1 MKMEGIKALAFQVR
15 AGEVLAVAGVAGN
28 GQQDLA
34 HAVEQRRDWIQ
45 QGLARIPEDRTEVG
59 VVGDANLIENAVL
72 HRLHDPQLLWGPKW
86 SHFLGFLNRFA
97 MREVATKIVAGYDVR
112 AQHLEQ
118 PMRTLSGGNIQ
129 KFILGRELGDKPSM
143 VIANQ
148 PTWGLDVG
156 ATAYIHQQLLDAR
169 ERGAAILLISE
180 DLDEIWALA
189 DRVAVIYKGQLSA
202 AQPIEQWTTASLGL
216 AMAGGHA

>member
-1 MKMEGIKALAFQVR
+1 
-15 AGEVLAVAGVAGN
+15 
-28 GQQDLA
+28 
-34 HAVEQRRDWIQ
+34 
-45 QGLARIPEDRTEVG
+45 
-59 VVGDANLIENAVL
+59 
-72 HRLHDPQLLWGPKW
+72 
-86 SHFLGFLNRFA
+86 
-97 MREVATKIVAGYDVR
+97 
-112 AQHLEQ
+112 
-118 PMRTLSGGNIQ
+118 MRTLSGGNIQ

-189 DRVAVIYKGQLSA
+189 DRVAVIFKGQLSA

-216 AMAGGHA
+216 AMAGHA